1 MADERTE
8 QATPR
13 RRQEARQ
20 RGEVARSGELAGA
33 AGLLGALVGLRLGW
47 SSVVDA
53 ATEMALWGMRE
64 CGGWEPTVGT
74 TVGLIETALT
84 CGGRMVLPVAAG
96 ACAAAVAANLGQ
108 TGFLISAQ
116 PLGFSWRRLSV
127 MEGIKRICSRR
138 GMFAV
143 VRSLVKLAA
152 VGAVVFLFVRGRW
165 ESVLGMAQGNAL
177 GAAVGLGGLIWGLLL
192 RVAGVM
198 VVVAAADYIF
208 QRLEYDRNLRMS
220 RYELKEE
227 YKRTEG
233 DPLARSRIRE
243 KQRALARHRMLEAVK
258 HATAVVTNPVEIA
271 VALRYDVEKMPAPV
285 VVAKGRWL
293 MAERIKEQ
301 ARKHGVPVTES
312 PDLAR
317 ALYRSVSVGRQ
328 VPAELYQAVAE
339 ILAFVYGITGRRLPT
354 GRGPG

>member
-1 MADERTE
+1 MAEERTE

-13 RRQEARQ
+13 RREEARQ
-20 RGEVARSGELAGA
+20 RGEVPRSGELAGA
-33 AGLLGALVGLRLGW
+33 AGLLGALLGLRLGW
-47 SSVVDA
+47 PSVVEA
-53 ATEMALWGMRE
+53 ARETALWGMGE
-64 CGGWEPTVGT
+64 CGRWEPTVGA
-74 TVGLIETALT
+74 TVQLIETALA

-96 ACAAAVAANLGQ
+96 ACAAAAAVNLGQ
-108 TGFLISAQ
+108 SGFLISAH
-116 PLGFSWRRLSV
+116 PLGSSWRRLSLI
-127 MEGIKRICSRR
+127 EGIKRICSRR
-138 GMFAV
+138 GMFSL

-165 ESVLGMAQGNAL
+165 ESVLGLAQGSAL
-177 GAAVGLGGLIWGLLL
+177 GAAAGIGVLIWGLLL

-198 VVVAAADYIF
+198 VVVAVADYIY
-208 QRLEYDRNLRMS
+208 QRREYDKNLRMS

-233 DPLARSRIRE
+233 DPLTRSRVRE

-271 VALRYDVEKMPAPV
+271 VALRYEVEKMPAPV

-293 MAERIKEQ
+293 MAERIKAQ

-317 ALYRSVSVGRQ
+317 ALYRSVAVGRQ
-328 VPAELYQAVAE
+328 IPPELYQAVAE
-339 ILAFVYGITGRRLPT
+339 ILAFVYRIT
-354 GRGPG
+354 GRGPTR